1 MTAPSHTFIVSGKA
15 YAPPPGLCLTNF
27 HDPAVETFD
36 GRERGDR
43 AVTEFIIHE
52 SVTRSR
58 ETTVAVLR
66 ERGLG
71 VHFIIDADGSVTQHG
86 DLQTARL
93 AHAGGH
99 NGPSIGVELVTPYY
113 PARREPGDPWRRVID
128 APWAHQGE
136 YAVPAFEQVEAL
148 ALLTRWLLSERCP
161 LGIPA
166 DWIGLESRKFR
177 MARVPGAEDRR
188 PGVYAHT
195 YFHHADGA
203 FPTLYAWMRVAG
215 GLAPSRAYEEAI
227 RRVTDVQ
234 RQVNVSDLLRE
245 VAA

>member
-1 MTAPSHTFIVSGKA
+1 MTDNAHAIIVNGKA
-15 YAPPPGLCLTNF
+15 YALPPGLYLTNF
-27 HDPAVETFD
+27 HDCAVASFD
-36 GRERGDR
+36 GRDRGNR

-66 ERGLG
+66 ERDLG
-71 VHFIIDADGSVTQHG
+71 VHFIIDADGSTTQHA

-99 NGPSIGVELVTPYY
+99 NGPSVGVELVTPYY
-113 PARREPGDPWRRVID
+113 PARRKPGDPWRRVID

-136 YAVPAFEQVEAL
+136 YAVPPFEQVEAL
-148 ALLTRWLLSERCP
+148 ALLTRWLLSDRCP
-161 LGIPA
+161 LQIPNE
-166 DWIGLESRKFR
+166 WIGLESRQFR
-177 MARVPGAEDRR
+177 MSRVPGAENRR

-203 FPTLYAWMRVAG
+203 FPTLYAWMRVEA
-215 GLAPSRAYEEAI
+215 GLAPSRAYEESI

>member
-1 MTAPSHTFIVSGKA
+1 MRLPTNSLVVGGRA
-15 YAPPPGLCLTNF
+15 YPPPPGVHVTNF
-27 HDPAVETFD
+27 HDCAVATFD
-36 GRERGDR
+36 GRKRGDR
-43 AVTEFIIHE
+43 EVTEFIIHE

-58 ETTVAVLR
+58 ETTIAVLQ
-66 ERGLG
+66 ERRLG
-71 VHFIIDADGSVTQHG
+71 VHLIIDSDGSVTQHG
-86 DLQTARL
+86 DLQTDRL

-113 PARREPGDPWRRVID
+113 PNRRKDDDPWRRVID
-128 APWAHQGE
+128 APWAHRGE
-136 YAVPAFEQVEAL
+136 YAVPSFEQVEAL
-148 ALLTRWLLSERCP
+148 AVLTRWLLSDRCP
-161 LGIPA
+161 LAIPSE
-166 DWIGLESRKFR
+166 WIGLESRAFR
-177 MARVPGAEDRR
+177 MARVPGAEQRG

-203 FPTLYAWMRVAG
+203 FPTLYAWMRVVG
-215 GLAPSRAYEEAI
+215 GIAPSRAYEEAI